1 MTANDYSVIQR
12 NIGYIEGL
20 VSSCKTVVCDGVMG
34 ALEAIETIIDAD
46 NKRITDTD
54 TVHLKLDKE
63 WAEDFLR
70 NFKEVNEETFKLLD
84 AEKCDMLSE
93 LMMILEMKLEDMK

>member
-1 MTANDYSVIQR
+1 MTAKDYSIIQR

-20 VSSCKTVVCDGVMG
+20 ISSCDILVCEGIMG
-34 ALEAIETIIDAD
+34 ALEAIETIINAD

-63 WAEDFLR
+63 WAEDFIGVAHKFDK
-70 NFKEVNEETFKLLD
+70 NCFKHISDDELEL
-84 AEKCDMLSE
+84 LSE
-93 LMMILEMKLEDMK
+93 LAEVIRSKLEDL

>member
-1 MTANDYSVIQR
+1 MTASDYAAIQR

-20 VSSCKTVVCDGVMG
+20 VSSCKGIVCDGTIE
-34 ALEAIETIIDAD
+34 ALNEIENVIIAD
-46 NKRITDTD
+46 NRRITDTD

-70 NFKEVNEETFKLLD
+70 NFKEVDEEVFKLLD
-84 AEKCDMLSE
+84 AEKCDMISE
-93 LMMILEMKLEDMK
+93 LMMIIEMKLEDMK